1 MKNPEQLKGAIRNLA
16 KQQNLQAQ
24 EVLQIFLFERFI
36 ERLSLS
42 PYRENFIIKGGF
54 LISSILGIEKRTTM
68 DLDTTVNAISMRE
81 DILEKVL
88 REILSI
94 DVEDGIC
101 FEFTRLT
108 RIVESSS
115 YENFRAHIKAK
126 YGKMDVVLLVD
137 ITTGDIIIPEAV
149 NFTFPLRF
157 TDKTAS
163 VMAYPVETILSE
175 KLEAILQR
183 NTATTR
189 MRDFYDIH
197 LLLKLYKEKANWD
210 ILHKAVTMKAE
221 ERETY
226 LSTEALRSLLKRL
239 KNSEDLRNLWKWYQE
254 SFSYA
259 SQISFDDTLE
269 SIEELLRKINLI

>member
-16 KQQNLQAQ
+16 KQQ
-24 EVLQIFLFERFI
+24 
-36 ERLSLS
+36 
-42 PYRENFIIKGGF
+42 
-54 LISSILGIEKRTTM
+54 ISSILGIEKRTTM

-149 NFTFPLRF
+149 NYTFPLRF

-163 VMAYPVETILSE
+163 VIETILSE

-221 ERETY
+221 ERRTD
-226 LSTEALRSLLKRL
+226 LSTDTLRSLLKRL
-239 KNSEDLRNLWKWYQE
+239 KNSEVLRNLWKWYQE

>member
-1 MKNPEQLKGAIRNLA
+1 MKTPEQLKGAIRNLA

-108 RIVESSS
+108 RIVESSF

-126 YGKMDVVLLVD
+126 YGKN
-137 ITTGDIIIPEAV
+137 GC
-149 NFTFPLRF
+149 
-157 TDKTAS
+157 
-163 VMAYPVETILSE
+163 
-175 KLEAILQR
+175 
-183 NTATTR
+183 
-189 MRDFYDIH
+189 
-197 LLLKLYKEKANWD
+197 
-210 ILHKAVTMKAE
+210 
-221 ERETY
+221 
-226 LSTEALRSLLKRL
+226 RSAR
-239 KNSEDLRNLWKWYQE
+239 
-254 SFSYA
+254 
-259 SQISFDDTLE
+259 
-269 SIEELLRKINLI
+269 

>member
-68 DLDTTVNAISMRE
+68 DLDTTVNAIPMRE

-101 FEFTRLT
+101 FEFSRLT
-108 RIVESSS
+108 HIVESSD

-126 YGKMDVVLLVD
+126 YGRMDVVLLID

-149 NFTFPLRF
+149 NFTVPLRF

-197 LLLKLYKEKANWD
+197 LLLKLYKEKADWG

-221 ERETY
+221 ERGTD
-226 LSTEALRSLLKRL
+226 LSTETLRSLLKRL

-269 SIEELLRKINLI
+269 SIEELLRKINLT